1 MRDSRERYPDVLTIA
16 TSGPAWAKGCER
28 CAYGIVASPEV
39 TGAVEFYLERVV
51 QAVDGDL
58 TFCTCKA
65 GERYRL
71 SLLNRHRKLI
81 EDAKKDGRMGEAASR
96 KSHPDIENARA
107 AMLESHGK
115 MARVPTVHFESVPT
129 PAAQAEAVNA

>member
-1 MRDSRERYPDVLTIA
+1 MRDIHGRYPDVLTIA
-16 TSGPAWAKGCER
+16 TSGPAWAKGCDA
-28 CAYGIVASPEV
+28 CKYGIVASPEV

-65 GERYRL
+65 GQRYRV
-71 SLLNRHRKLI
+71 SLLNRHRKLLA
-81 EDAKKDGRMGEAASR
+81 DAKKDGRMTEAVSN

-115 MARVPTVHFESVPT
+115 LNKEPTIHFEKSA
-129 PAAQAEAVNA
+129 PA